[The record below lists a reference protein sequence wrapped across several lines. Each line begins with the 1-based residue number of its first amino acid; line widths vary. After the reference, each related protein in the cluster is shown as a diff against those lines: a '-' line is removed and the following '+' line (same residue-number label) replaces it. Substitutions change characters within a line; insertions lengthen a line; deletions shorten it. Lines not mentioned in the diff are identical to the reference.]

1 MEKVTGLIVV
11 FILLSQLQ
19 LGIAYKL
26 ICYFTNWA
34 QYRPG
39 IAKFMPENI
48 PPCLCSHL
56 IYAFAIINNKH
67 NVVTKEKNDVAL
79 YTKFNGL
86 KKKNPNLK
94 TLLAIAGFDPRRF
107 NKTIAVKLNRATFI
121 KSAILFVRKY
131 NFDGLDIIWDQPD
144 SSHSGNKKKFTVL
157 LKEFKQTLKTDAK
170 RSGKARLLLTAALPA
185 NKDKIDAG
193 FEVKQIAQYLDF
205 IHVMTYD
212 FHGSWN
218 SFTGHNSPLYI
229 ASPERLKSAIS
240 SMDSAAKYWTT
251 NGLPADKI
259 IIGFPT
265 YGRTF
270 TLKTFSNHSVGAPAV
285 GPGPPGIYTKDP
297 GYWAYYE
304 VCDFLKNA
312 KIEMIQEQKVPY
324 ASYGKVWLGYDDI
337 NSFETKVQW
346 MKDNKF
352 GGVFVWT
359 IDLDDLHNHCRKGVL
374 PLTNKL
380 HRLLDINPNCHK
392 AAVIS
397 NLISHS
403 GGVIEDVDEA
413 WCRNKMLG
421 VYPDPKD
428 TSKFYQCAVIGI
440 HEHCPRKQVYDQ
452 SCMCCTWPQ
461 SKGVYD
467 PHWCHHLFDGFHPDL
482 NDVTKFYVCIQH
494 KTFWKECPKG
504 LVFNTACKCC
514 KWTLTRRRVQNDD
527 DHSS

>member
-337 NSFETKVQW
+337 NSFETK
-346 MKDNKF
+346 
-352 GGVFVWT
+352 T
-359 IDLDDLHNHCRKGVL
+359 
-374 PLTNKL
+374 
-380 HRLLDINPNCHK
+380 
-392 AAVIS
+392 VI
-397 NLISHS
+397 
-403 GGVIEDVDEA
+403 
-413 WCRNKMLG
+413 
-421 VYPDPKD
+421 
-428 TSKFYQCAVIGI
+428 
-440 HEHCPRKQVYDQ
+440 KQQ
-452 SCMCCTWPQ
+452 
-461 SKGVYD
+461 
-467 PHWCHHLFDGFHPDL
+467 
-482 NDVTKFYVCIQH
+482 
-494 KTFWKECPKG
+494 
-504 LVFNTACKCC
+504 
-514 KWTLTRRRVQNDD
+514 
-527 DHSS
+527 